1 VLARQVAAL
10 FRPRL
15 IQVEPVSYDLTIYT
29 LGPTQVLRDGQPLTS
44 ADWNYAKP
52 KELLFY
58 LVAHEARTKAQIG
71 LDFWPDASPTQLR
84 RNFRAALYRLRQAL
98 GGREWIVYEGGRYA
112 FNRQLSYWYDVEA
125 FEERIAVASQAESN
139 QPDQAIAEFTRA
151 IRLYRGDFLEDVAL
165 DEWASPRREAL
176 QQTFLQACLKR
187 AGILVDKG
195 DLDPAVDAYQQ
206 ILVHDNLSERA
217 HRGLM
222 LAYARQGNRNQALRH
237 YEDLRQ
243 LLADELGAEP
253 AAETQTLYQQIKTN
267 QAV

>member
-1 VLARQVAAL
+1 
-10 FRPRL
+10 
-15 IQVEPVSYDLTIYT
+15 
-29 LGPTQVLRDGQPLTS
+29 
-44 ADWNYAKP
+44 
-52 KELLFY
+52 
-58 LVAHEARTKAQIG
+58 
-71 LDFWPDASPTQLR
+71 
-84 RNFRAALYRLRQAL
+84 
-98 GGREWIVYEGGRYA
+98 
-112 FNRQLSYWYDVEA
+112 
-125 FEERIAVASQAESN
+125 
-139 QPDQAIAEFTRA
+139 
-151 IRLYRGDFLEDVAL
+151 
-165 DEWASPRREAL
+165 
-176 QQTFLQACLKR
+176 
-187 AGILVDKG
+187 LVDKG